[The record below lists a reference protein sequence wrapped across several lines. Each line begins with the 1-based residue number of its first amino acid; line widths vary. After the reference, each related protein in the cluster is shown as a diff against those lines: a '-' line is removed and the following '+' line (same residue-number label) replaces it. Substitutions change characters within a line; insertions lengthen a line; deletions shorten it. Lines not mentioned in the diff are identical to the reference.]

1 MGSTISE
8 NIVQKFLKEIE
19 KNCLTQIG
27 LRKLIAPDGYAEKLV
42 LELRGKFN
50 MTQLRKFFSEIK
62 YISEL
67 GKKGNENSAVV
78 KIWTLY
84 PKIAYA
90 SARGLIPKEMEK
102 IFTKT
107 LQSVE
112 KCVEQ
117 AKKLEK
123 EEDRKK
129 TIRDTFETLD
139 NFFSALV
146 AYAKKYGKAN

>member
-1 MGSTISE
+1 MQEFTSGVE
-8 NIVQKFLKEIE
+8 EFLNVIE
-19 KNCLTQIG
+19 GRCLNELG
-27 LRKLIAPDGYAEKLV
+27 LRNLVAPDGYAEKIV
-42 LELRGKFN
+42 KELRGRFN
-50 MTQLRKFFSEIK
+50 MTQLRKFFAEIK

-67 GKKGNENSAVV
+67 GKKGKETSAVV

-90 SARGLIPKEMEK
+90 AARRVIPREMEL

-112 KCVEQ
+112 KCVENSSN
-117 AKKLEK
+117 LEP
-123 EEDRKK
+123 ELRKK
-129 TIRDTFETLD
+129 IIKETFENLD

-146 AYAKKYGKAN
+146 AYAKKYGKAT